1 MIWLVVCS
9 DIYVVV
15 ISFEVD
21 VYVECWAYINWI
33 IPVPLKLISHIELSV
48 VIFLFFF
55 FFYPLSCSFLIH
67 ENLKSVPQGNVIS
80 TPAIKGTILP
90 GITRKSILDVA
101 ISQGFQVL
109 LLVLKFVIMTNRVI
123 VCIKWIDQIKSVLTV
138 IYAFMIFRLRNV
150 MWQWTIC
157 LKLMKFS
164 ARELQLLFHL

>member
-1 MIWLVVCS
+1 MDHLGPSEANFSYWTFCCDNL
-9 DIYVVV
+9 
-15 ISFEVD
+15 
-21 VYVECWAYINWI
+21 I
-33 IPVPLKLISHIELSV
+33 IV
-48 VIFLFFF
+48 FLF
-55 FFYPLSCSFLIH
+55 YPSFLFVPRPWK
-67 ENLKSVPQGNVIS
+67 LKIYPKIEYLNPQGNVIS